1 MGIRVPTKRE
11 LLLSTL
17 LYSFFVFFVCSFA
30 GQDGFLE
37 HCQKLLEKFRYPWE
51 LMPLMYVILKDAGT
65 DIDEATRRIEEGK
78 PNVNNEIALKL
89 YASLVIYMQYQLV
102 YKHIYIY
109 IYLFNPIP
117 PGQYVVNEYSRQ
129 HNLNIYDGGELRNT
143 TRQCG

>member
-1 MGIRVPTKRE
+1 
-11 LLLSTL
+11 
-17 LYSFFVFFVCSFA
+17 
-30 GQDGFLE
+30 
-37 HCQKLLEKFRYPWE
+37 
-51 LMPLMYVILKDAGT
+51 MPLMYVILKDAGT

-78 PNVNNEIALKL
+78 PKPSNEIVLKL

-143 TRQCG
+143 TRQCGW